1 MYVWL
6 LSLLCPVI
14 AAAQGWDEAKYR
26 EIEQSIRVPQ
36 FVDKAYV
43 ITKYGAKTDGTA
55 AKNQKAIQKAI
66 DTCSKKGGGRVV
78 VPAGQK
84 FLTGAI
90 QLKDG
95 VNLEVQEGAV
105 LEFAFE
111 PSLYPIVETSWEGL
125 ECFNLSPC
133 VYAFK
138 AKDIAI
144 TGKGTIDGGGS
155 NDTWWPWNGNPRF
168 GWKEGM
174 ISQRGGSRAR
184 LLKNG
189 EDGIPMY
196 DEKGQRTPERI
207 FTAEDGLRPQ
217 LVSFNKCEGIL
228 LEDVTLLRSPFWV
241 IHPLHSTDITVRRVK
256 MINDGPN
263 GDGCDPECCDRVLIE
278 DCFFNTG
285 DDCIAIKSGRNRDG
299 RERDMPSKN
308 IIIRRCEMKNGHG
321 GVVIGSEISGGCQ
334 NVFAHDCVMDSPELE
349 RVLRIKTNSCRGGI
363 IENINMRNVT
373 VGQCKESV
381 LKINLDYEHNEICCR
396 GFYPTVRNIYME
408 NVTSEKSKY
417 GVQIIGLD
425 EDTYVY
431 DVKVKNCKFNG
442 VQAGNFRSGKTRNIQ
457 FENLF
462 INGSLSL
469 TEMPYKHYSEWL
481 TYSEMKRVPKPYLLD
496 FSSKPKWSYVMGI
509 ELEGMLDT
517 YLKYGGEDILSYCK
531 EYTDTMI
538 NAKGDIRGYNIL
550 DYNLDNIR
558 TGHFV
563 TRMYQNW
570 PEQKNLLA
578 MKTMM
583 KQLQNQP
590 RTIADKVFWH
600 KAIYAYQ
607 VWLDGIFM
615 GLPYRCLTA
624 PVACKPAKNTK
635 AAQAKANKE
644 IQAIYDD
651 AVNQLKITYQRTLD
665 PKTGLNRHAYDET
678 RKTFWADKETGLSQ
692 HCWGRAQ
699 GWYTM
704 ALIEVLDALPEDYAR
719 RQEVIDLLVKDFD
732 AILKW
737 QDKKTGTWYQV
748 MDAPGR
754 EGNYLESTCTAM
766 FTYAL
771 LKAYRKGYV
780 GTQYRDAGIK
790 AYKGIINNFIRV
802 NADKTI
808 SLTNCCAVAGLG
820 PAVTPEVEA
829 AMKKINPKGSVK
841 ENKRRDGSYSYYLSE
856 PVRDNDAK
864 GVGPFIWASLEMEAL
879 GYDTENTTAAIDR
892 QSVVTRNNP
901 IISEADPLASLTV
914 GNGHFATTV
923 DVTGLQSFPFDYEA
937 GVPLNAMSDWG
948 WHKFEN
954 TSHLKVSETE
964 KAFDFGHGHQEVY
977 AVEYKKAED
986 GRHKEATEYFRVN
999 PHRLNLG
1006 TIGLN
1011 LTDSKGQKL
1020 PLKSITSIRQEQKLW
1035 DGEIES
1041 SYKADGTPV
1050 EVTTGVHPKKDAL
1063 YARIKTKLLTDQRA
1077 TVTLRFSYPTGK
1089 HADDANDWTRPD
1101 RHQSAIISQTD
1112 HSALIERTL
1121 DSTRYQVLLEWEGNA
1136 SLKQLAP
1143 HHFSLST
1150 TDDILTF
1157 SAEYIPGVPM
1167 SSGHSALPGL
1177 PVISAAPSPAFEY
1190 DQYHKATQRFWHSFW
1205 QEGAIIDFS
1214 QCTDPRA
1221 KELERRVV
1229 LSQYLTQVN
1238 CANNMPPQESGLTYN
1253 TWFGRPHLEMT
1264 WWHAVDFALWK
1275 RPEAVAQMLDW
1286 YNSVAYPVARKIAE
1300 RQGFKGIRWM
1310 KMTDPWAGEAPSN
1323 TGSFLIWQQ
1332 PHYIYLAEEMFRAN
1346 PSAETL
1352 QKYAAQVEATAEF
1365 MADFVTPRP
1374 VNSGS
1379 SAVKTPAVKTP
1390 SIEYTLR
1397 GTTSMQECM
1406 TKDISYNHPF
1416 ELAYWQY
1423 GLAIANLW
1431 RERQG
1436 KPRMALW
1443 DDIIQH
1449 LAKLPKHDSI
1459 YTAGLPIATTGS
1471 LAPFDPFDTVDAAPG
1486 QPGKTGR
1493 PGQPGISGITETFAE
1508 KCRNDHPAVLGACGL
1523 LPSRPVNSSTAAVP
1537 YTLLYNKAPMKATL
1551 SWVMRNWN
1559 WQTTWGWDYGMI
1571 AMAAARLGEPET
1583 ALKALFIDTQKNT
1596 YLKNGHNFQTADRL
1610 RIYLPGNGALL
1621 TAVAMMCA
1629 GWDGCPEPLNPG
1641 FPKDG
1646 TWNVRWEG
1654 LQRMQ

>member
-1 MYVWL
+1 MKRLFQL
-6 LSLLCPVI
+6 LMLCLLAPSLAV
-14 AAAQGWDEAKYR
+14 AQGWDVAKYKQ
-26 EIEQSIRVPQ
+26 IEQSIRTPQ
-36 FVDKAYV
+36 FADKAFP

-55 AKNQKAIQKAI
+55 EKNQKAIQKAI
-66 DTCSKKGGGRVV
+66 DLCSKKGGGKVI

-90 QLKDG
+90 QLKSG
-95 VNLEVQEGAV
+95 VNLVVEEGAV
-105 LEFAFE
+105 LEFVFE
-111 PSLYPIVETSWEGL
+111 PELYPIVETSWEGL

-144 TGKGTIDGGGS
+144 TGKGTIDGGGT
-155 NDTWWPWNGNPRF
+155 NETWWPWNGNPRF

-174 ISQRGGSRAR
+174 ISQRAGSRAR

-196 DEKGQRTPERI
+196 DEKGQRSPERV
-207 FTAEDGLRPQ
+207 FGPKDGLRPQ

-299 RERDMPSKN
+299 RERNMPSKN
-308 IIIRRCEMKNGHG
+308 IIIRNCEMKNGHG

-363 IENINMRNVT
+363 IENINMKDIK
-373 VGQCKESV
+373 VGVCKESV

-396 GFYPTVRNIYME
+396 GNYPTVRNVYME

-431 DVKVKNCKFNG
+431 DINVRNCRFNG
-442 VQAGNFRSGKTRNIQ
+442 VQDGNFSSGKTRNVK
-457 FENLF
+457 FDNLF
-462 INGSLSL
+462 INGSLAL

-481 TYSEMKRVPKPYLLD
+481 TYSEMKRVPKSYLLD
-496 FSSKPKWSYVMGI
+496 FSTSPKWSYVMGI

-517 YLKYGGEDILSYCK
+517 YLKYGGDDILRYCQ

-538 NAKGDIRGYNIL
+538 NANGDIRGYDIL
-550 DYNLDNIR
+550 DYNLDNVR

-563 TRMYQNW
+563 TRMYEQR
-570 PEQKNLLA
+570 PEAKNLKA
-578 MKTMM
+578 IQTMM

-615 GLPYRCLTA
+615 GLPFRVLTA
-624 PVACKPAKNTK
+624 PITEKGKGNQK
-635 AAQAKANKE
+635 AQSSKSKV
-644 IQAIYDD
+644 QSIYDD
-651 AVNQLKITYQRTLD
+651 AVNQLKITYERTLD

-719 RQEVIDLLVKDFD
+719 RNEVIDLLVKDFD

-737 QDKKTGTWYQV
+737 QDQKSGVWYQV
-748 MDAPGR
+748 MDSPDR
-754 EGNYLESTCTAM
+754 KGNYLESTCSAM

-780 GTQYRDAGIK
+780 GTKYRDAGIK

-808 SLTNCCAVAGLG
+808 SLTNCCSVAGLG
-820 PAVTPEVEA
+820 PAATPEVEA
-829 AMKKINPKGSVK
+829 AMKKVNPKGSVK
-841 ENKRRDGSYSYYLSE
+841 ENKRRDGSYDYYLSE
-856 PVRDNDAK
+856 PIRDNDAK

-879 GYDTENTTAAIDR
+879 GYNTENTTAAIDR

-901 IISEADPLASLTV
+901 VITEADPLASLTV

-923 DVTGLQSFPFDYEA
+923 DITGLQSFPFEYGA
-937 GVPLNAMSDWG
+937 GVPLTAMSDWG

-954 TSHLKVSETE
+954 TTGLKPSESE
-964 KAFDFGHGHQEVY
+964 KAFDLGHGHQEVY
-977 AVEYKKAED
+977 AVEYKAPSNSPQGGEKS
-986 GRHKEATEYFRVN
+986 RNQQATEYFRVN

-1006 TIGLN
+1006 TIGLDLHDAQKN
-1011 LTDSKGQKL
+1011 PIPLTTIKNPQQTL
-1020 PLKSITSIRQEQKLW
+1020 RLW

-1041 SYKADGTPV
+1041 NFTADGQPV
-1050 EVTTGVHPKKDAL
+1050 EVTTGVHPTKDAL
-1063 YARIKTKLLTDQRA
+1063 YARIKSNLLKDQRA
-1077 TVTLRFSYPTGK
+1077 VVALRFSYPTGK
-1089 HADDANDWTRPD
+1089 HADDANDWIKPT
-1101 RHQSAIISQTD
+1101 RHQSVIISQND

-1121 DSTRYQVLLEWEGNA
+1121 DDTRYYVLLQWEGQA
-1136 SLKQLAP
+1136 TLQECDR
-1143 HHFSLST
+1143 HHFELST
-1150 TDDILTF
+1150 TDDVLTF
-1157 SAEYIPGVPM
+1157 AAEYLLLT
-1167 SSGHSALPGL
+1167 SS
-1177 PVISAAPSPAFEY
+1177 PSHPLTFEY
-1190 DQYHKATQRFWHSFW
+1190 DQYHKATLRHWSSW
-1205 QEGAIIDFS
+1205 WKEGAIVDFS

-1229 LSQYLTQVN
+1229 LSQYLTQIN
-1238 CANNMPPQESGLTYN
+1238 CANSIPPQETGLTYN
-1253 TWFGRPHLEMT
+1253 SWFGRPHLEMA
-1264 WWHAVDFALWK
+1264 WWHLVDFSLWG
-1275 RPEAVAQMLDW
+1275 RPQTIATILDW
-1286 YNSVAYPVARKIAE
+1286 YNTTAYPVARQIAE
-1300 RQGFKGIRWM
+1300 RQGFKGVRWM

-1332 PHYIYLAEEMFRAN
+1332 PHYIYMAEEMYRAK
-1346 PSAETL
+1346 PDAETL
-1352 QKYAAQVEATAEF
+1352 RKYGEQVEATAEF
-1365 MADFVTPRP
+1365 MADFV
-1374 VNSGS
+1374 SYD
-1379 SAVKTPAVKTP
+1379 KTSKRYFLQGETA
-1390 SIEYTLR
+1390 
-1397 GTTSMQECM
+1397 MQESM
-1406 TKDISYNHPF
+1406 SKDFSYNHPF

-1423 GLAIANLW
+1423 GLSIANQW

-1436 KPRMALW
+1436 KPRNAQW
-1443 DDIIQH
+1443 DIIINNMSP
-1449 LAKLPKHDSI
+1449 LPEADGI
-1459 YTAGLPIATTGS
+1459 YTAGLPKGQINNLTS
-1471 LAPFDPFDTVDAAPG
+1471 FDPFDAAA
-1486 QPGKTGR
+1486 
-1493 PGQPGISGITETFAE
+1493 SGAKPAVSTETFAE
-1508 KCRNDHPAVLGACGL
+1508 KCRNDHPAVLGACGI
-1523 LPSRPVNSSTAAVP
+1523 LPCDKAP
-1537 YTLLYNKAPMKATL
+1537 YTLLYNKEKMRTTL
-1551 SWVMRNWN
+1551 DWVMKNWN
-1559 WQTTWGWDYGMI
+1559 WATTWGWDYGMM
-1571 AMAAARLGEPET
+1571 AMAAARLGDTKT
-1583 ALKALFIDTQKNT
+1583 ALDALLIDTQKNT
-1596 YLKNGHNFQTADRL
+1596 YLPNGHNFQTSDRL

-1629 GWDGCPEPLNPG
+1629 GWDGCQEPLNPG